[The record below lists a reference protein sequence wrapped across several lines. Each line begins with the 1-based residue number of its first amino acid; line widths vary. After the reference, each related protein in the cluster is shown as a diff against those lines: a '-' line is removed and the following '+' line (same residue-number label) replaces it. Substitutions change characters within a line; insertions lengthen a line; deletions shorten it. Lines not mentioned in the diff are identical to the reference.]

1 MNVDHLADALPGLLV
16 GMLWQTTLLFLVAW
30 AVNRWLLKKAS
41 AQVRYC
47 IWVLVL
53 LRFFIPVTGWISVPT
68 SSQAM
73 EFLYPSSRPWVVWL
87 AHTPP
92 EASATLMKAVSEPA
106 ISAEISGE
114 VTQGSPASNLDDP
127 LQLDTEGAAGGINWR
142 QGLFLAWCGLVLF
155 LLGWLGAQ
163 VSRQRQVIRSAEPAP
178 PAIAELAAR
187 LQVSLGIRR
196 PVPVLVS
203 TQTGAPI
210 AVGLF
215 RPVILLPSVFYTSGL
230 SASVVE
236 QVLLHEFAH
245 IRRNDLPVQAAV
257 ALLKVLFFFHPVVWW
272 TSRNMEIERE
282 LATDDWV
289 VTEGGSDPMKYA
301 RSLLDVAE
309 NLSAPLQGAAL
320 SMGLSESARQL
331 KDRLVRIQA
340 HRPVRPRAWQIL
352 PMALLLLAMVAF
364 SPVPAVEPASN
375 STEEV
380 SESALE
386 QAAASAEAA
395 VKGFIEALEKG
406 DFEEAKEYFL
416 FEAPIDQEVM
426 EALFV
431 SSNKMIQE
439 AGASP
444 IQLESVAL
452 EPISGDRVF
461 VCLWGTFPPLGEND
475 PVPMFIVFQNEGM
488 KWKTPFF
495 NWLTMVEAR
504 EYSVQEL
511 GRRSVTAN
519 IIQMRFG
526 DRAHDQTLKFQRL
539 QLEWMIKLGRA
550 PYSYEPF
557 ASVEDQLEGQ
567 LEEQLKHQEMMLKA
581 DDWFELVQGEVKELP
596 EEMLAEPT
604 DDPLMFYLEAEPKDT
619 FVVEIPYGDGTEGVF
634 RAQRFPVMTISWI
647 LSASVGRNLSP
658 DSPTIEL
665 LLTRGG
671 TQVFDKITN
680 ENLGKKL
687 AIVFEGKVLS
697 APVIRDR
704 ISGGSAQ
711 VTGRFTMDEAE
722 RIAEVLN
729 YRERKG
735 RQLIEMIRKG
745 VL

>member
-1 MNVDHLADALPGLLV
+1 MNVAHLADAFPGLLV
-16 GMLWQTTLLFLVAW
+16 GMLWQTTLLFVVAW

-41 AQVRYC
+41 AQVRYW
-47 IWVLVL
+47 IWALVL

-68 SSQAM
+68 SSQAID
-73 EFLYPSSRPWVVWL
+73 FLYPSAQRWVVRL
-87 AHTPP
+87 AYTPP
-92 EASATLMKAVSEPA
+92 ETSATLMGAVLEPPT
-106 ISAEISGE
+106 SGTVSGE
-114 VTQGSPASNLDDP
+114 VAQASPASNLDDP
-127 LQLDTEGAAGGINWR
+127 LQPDTEGAAGGINWR

-163 VSRQRQVIRSAEPAP
+163 VSRQRQVIRSAEPAS
-178 PAIAELAAR
+178 PAIAEMAAR
-187 LQVSLGIRR
+187 IQASLGIRR

-203 TQTGAPI
+203 AQTGAPI

-215 RPVILLPSVFYTSGL
+215 RPAILLPSVFYTSGL

-257 ALLKVLFFFHPVVWW
+257 ALLRVLFFFHPVVWW
-272 TSRNMEIERE
+272 TSRNLEIERE

-289 VTEGGSDPMKYA
+289 VTEGGSNPMKYA

-331 KDRLVRIQA
+331 KERLVRIQA

-364 SPVPAVEPASN
+364 SPVPAIEPASN
-375 STEEV
+375 STVEV
-380 SESALE
+380 SGSALE
-386 QAAASAEAA
+386 AAAGAEAA

-406 DFEEAKEYFL
+406 DFEEAREYFL

-431 SSNKMIQE
+431 HFNTMIQE

-461 VCLWGTFPPLGEND
+461 VCLWGTLPLLGEND
-475 PVPMFIVFQNEGM
+475 PVPMFIVFQNDGL

-495 NWLTMVEAR
+495 NWLTMLEAR
-504 EYSVQEL
+504 EYSAQEL
-511 GRRSVTAN
+511 GKRSVTAN

-526 DRAHDQTLKFQRL
+526 ESAYDHTLKFQRL

-557 ASVEDQLEGQ
+557 ASVEDQLKGQ

-581 DDWFELVQGEVKELP
+581 DDWFELVLSEIKELP

-604 DDPLMFYLEAEPKDT
+604 DDPLMFYLEAEPEDT
-619 FVVEIPYGDGTEGVF
+619 FVVEIPYGDGTEGIF
-634 RAQRFPVMTISWI
+634 RAQRFPVMTMSSI
-647 LSASVGRNLSP
+647 LSASAGRNLGP
-658 DSPTIEL
+658 DSPKIEL

-671 TQVFDKITN
+671 TQVFDRITA

-704 ISGGSAQ
+704 IRGGNAQ
-711 VTGRFTMDEAE
+711 VTGRFTLDEAE